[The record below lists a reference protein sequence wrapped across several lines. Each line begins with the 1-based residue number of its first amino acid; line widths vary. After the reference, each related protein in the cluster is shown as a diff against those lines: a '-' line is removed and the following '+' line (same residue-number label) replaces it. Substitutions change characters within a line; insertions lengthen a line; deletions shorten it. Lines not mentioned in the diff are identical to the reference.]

1 MCILEY
7 CRASAQ
13 GQITKPITFSGKQI
27 PAFGAVSMVSAKT
40 FWSGRHLLREGPASQ
55 HMETPH
61 IYETDLSSEKAGNEI
76 LGPKRRCTLYAYYP
90 ESRRMRRAEKR

>member
-1 MCILEY
+1 
-7 CRASAQ
+7 
-13 GQITKPITFSGKQI
+13 
-27 PAFGAVSMVSAKT
+27 MVSAKT
-40 FWSGRHLLREGPASQ
+40 FRSGQPGDRLSQQQYRHRLREGPASQ